1 MNFVTQIKC
10 TAAALALFAAI
21 GFTALTYAET
31 GSKPTPFDVVQTA
44 VEIATPAVTGAEV
57 TKTARVHVG
66 TPVMVKANPTAEDI
80 RRASR

>member
-1 MNFVTQIKC
+1 
-10 TAAALALFAAI
+10 
-21 GFTALTYAET
+21 
-31 GSKPTPFDVVQTA
+31 VVQTA